1 MMTKLIRRV
10 FFEEQ
15 WFIAFSLRQ
24 KQNLFQQRAED
35 FWQITP
41 PPRHFYADPFLFT
54 WKGKDYVFFEDFE
67 YQNRKGAISCIAV
80 NGAGS
85 WTAAVKVLEREYHL
99 SYPCV
104 FEWEN
109 EIYMIPE
116 TSKRHT
122 IELYK
127 AVEFPLHW
135 KFEKVLL
142 EGVIASDN
150 TLFKALDGKFW
161 LLSSIGAVCDSLG
174 PLYAFI
180 SESPVGGWAS
190 HRLNPIVLD
199 SLRSRPAGQLFWHEG
214 NLFRPSQDCSVVYG
228 GTIILNRIDAMSEEA
243 YTETPIAVLDPKW
256 LPGSSRTH
264 TINRSDQ
271 FEVRDALRYVRR
283 QDWVKTVSRFV
294 SRPVGHTVL

>member
-1 MMTKLIRRV
+1 MATKLIRRV

-24 KQNLFQQRAED
+24 KQSLFQQRPED
-35 FWQITP
+35 FWQII
-41 PPRHFYADPFLFT
+41 PPRGHFYADPFLFA
-54 WKGKDYVFFEDFE
+54 WRGKDYVFFENFA
-67 YQNRKGAISCIAV
+67 YQNPKGVISCMEV
-80 NGAGS
+80 NGHGS
-85 WTAAVKVLEREYHL
+85 WTAPVKVVEREYHL

-116 TSKRHT
+116 TSKNHT
-122 IELYK
+122 IELYR
-127 AVEFPLHW
+127 AVEFPFHW

-142 EGVIASDN
+142 DGLIASDN
-150 TLFKALDGKFW
+150 TLFKARDGKFW
-161 LLSSIGAVCDSLG
+161 LLSSIAPACDSLG
-174 PLYAFI
+174 PLYAFL
-180 SESPVGGWAS
+180 SESPLGGWAS
-190 HRLNPIVLD
+190 HRLNPIVAD

-214 NLFRPSQDCSVVYG
+214 QLFRPSQDCSAIYG
-228 GTIILNRIDAMSEEA
+228 QTVILNRIDEMSEDAYSEA
-243 YTETPIAVLDPKW
+243 PFAVLDPNF

-283 QDWVKTVSRFV
+283 QDWLKFV
-294 SRPVGHTVL
+294 SRVVRRSV